1 MYNFCIFNVHSFLF
15 LACFNNNNTVQD
27 NVSKNFHDEDP
38 SYVSNTSE
46 DGFVQP
52 VMDHATNS
60 VAKQTNSS
68 TNTSSLLHINISDR
82 GVQDD
87 VGNLIEACLNNNKTV
102 QDNISKNIHNEDAS
116 YVPSNTS
123 SDESFVQPV
132 MDQATNS
139 FARETNSSVNTSSG
153 LDISM
158 SLNTSGKCARDDAE
172 MFVTSVGAGNKKH
185 FCMYCN
191 TFQSKIARHLERV
204 HANELEVQKFKHMPK
219 RNAERKKILETIGR
233 RGNFYF
239 NIDCARNDG
248 ELLVERR
255 SKKEHNRIPSDYVVY
270 PKCKAFIL
278 KLTSRHHYQRCI
290 KEIIKTKDNRSISVL
305 GRQII
310 GRIHNEASNA
320 LRLRVF
326 PLLREDDVMRGLR
339 YDELIIAF
347 GNQQCEKY
355 KTSEHN
361 DTMIRQKMRR
371 LGRLLQ
377 VLKCKNSDITD
388 FASIYFPRYSN
399 TCIETINTLAGLSLC
414 GKFYK
419 TPSLASGLGGLIKE
433 IGKLLINRCIRK
445 EDEER
450 KLRAEDFL
458 KVFTEDFATR
468 ITKTISE
475 TMSRNIRRKKIT
487 LPSKADIIKLHNFL
501 KQERE
506 TAYNSLKENFSYD
519 AWLSLTKATLTSIQV
534 FNRRRA
540 GEIQRTL
547 IEDYKAYQGINYE
560 THDMYKALSTRAKE
574 IAKKY
579 VRFTLRGK
587 LGRTV
592 PVLLTE
598 ELRDCIEMIL
608 KYRKAAKVSSKNPYL
623 FGLPSL
629 KKDKHRYL
637 LACDLLRQYAIES
650 SAENPETIRATEL
663 RKHIATIC
671 VHYNLS
677 ENEISTLA
685 NFIGH
690 ADKIHL
696 SHYRQPV
703 IEKEILEISQYLE
716 AAQGADMNESDSNDS
731 DSGLSDI
738 GNTTKTTETYDN
750 KINKEIASRRIIRD
764 FQQGIL
770 FFHK

>member
-1 MYNFCIFNVHSFLF
+1 
-15 LACFNNNNTVQD
+15 
-27 NVSKNFHDEDP
+27 
-38 SYVSNTSE
+38 
-46 DGFVQP
+46 
-52 VMDHATNS
+52 
-60 VAKQTNSS
+60 
-68 TNTSSLLHINISDR
+68 
-82 GVQDD
+82 
-87 VGNLIEACLNNNKTV
+87 
-102 QDNISKNIHNEDAS
+102 
-116 YVPSNTS
+116 
-123 SDESFVQPV
+123 
-132 MDQATNS
+132 
-139 FARETNSSVNTSSG
+139 
-153 LDISM
+153 
-158 SLNTSGKCARDDAE
+158 
-172 MFVTSVGAGNKKH
+172 
-185 FCMYCN
+185 
-191 TFQSKIARHLERV
+191 
-204 HANELEVQKFKHMPK
+204 
-219 RNAERKKILETIGR
+219 
-233 RGNFYF
+233 
-239 NIDCARNDG
+239 
-248 ELLVERR
+248 
-255 SKKEHNRIPSDYVVY
+255 
-270 PKCKAFIL
+270 
-278 KLTSRHHYQRCI
+278 
-290 KEIIKTKDNRSISVL
+290 
-305 GRQII
+305 
-310 GRIHNEASNA
+310 
-320 LRLRVF
+320 
-326 PLLREDDVMRGLR
+326 
-339 YDELIIAF
+339 
-347 GNQQCEKY
+347 
-355 KTSEHN
+355 
-361 DTMIRQKMRR
+361 MIRQKMRR

-419 TPSLASGLGGLIKE
+419 TPSLASGLVSLIKE
-433 IGKLLINRCIRK
+433 IGELLINRCIRK

-560 THDMYKALSTRAKE
+560 THDMYKALSIRAKE

-637 LACDLLRQYAIES
+637 LACDLLRQYAMES
-650 SAENPETIRATEL
+650 GAENPETIRATEL

-685 NFIGH
+685 NFMGH

-764 FQQGIL
+764 FQQDVDEPDTPMDTSYLDDNMQNDQNVINIKEKL
-770 FFHK
+770 IQNRQLQDFQQNKKPNI

>member
-1 MYNFCIFNVHSFLF
+1 MLYFRITLIRVARCIFRMYVVH
-15 LACFNNNNTVQD
+15 T
-27 NVSKNFHDEDP
+27 
-38 SYVSNTSE
+38 
-46 DGFVQP
+46 
-52 VMDHATNS
+52 
-60 VAKQTNSS
+60 
-68 TNTSSLLHINISDR
+68 IIISDYL
-82 GVQDD
+82 QFY
-87 VGNLIEACLNNNKTV
+87 NNNKTV
-102 QDNISKNIHNEDAS
+102 QDNISKNIYDDYPS
-116 YVPSNTS
+116 YVSSNNS

-132 MDQATNS
+132 IDQATNVVVKQTDKSANS
-139 FARETNSSVNTSSG
+139 FCG

-158 SLNTSGKCARDDAE
+158 SLNVSGKCARDDTE
-172 MFVTSVGAGNKKH
+172 MFVTSVGMGNKKH

-191 TFQSKIARHLERV
+191 TFQSKIARHFERV
-204 HANELEVQKFKHMPK
+204 HANELEVQKFVHLPK
-219 RNAERKKILETIGR
+219 GTAERKKILETIRR
-233 RGNFYF
+233 RGDFYF

-255 SKKEHNRIPSDYVVY
+255 SKKEYNRAPSDYVVC

-290 KEIIKTKDNRSISVL
+290 TVNNKSKDNRSISVL
-305 GRQII
+305 ERQVI

-320 LRLRVF
+320 LRVF
-326 PLLREDDVMRGLR
+326 PILREDDIVKLIR
-339 YDELIIAF
+339 YDELVIAF

-355 KTSEHN
+355 KASEHN
-361 DTMIRQKMRR
+361 DAMIRQKMRR
-371 LGRLLQ
+371 MGRLLQ
-377 VLKCKNSDITD
+377 KLKCKNSDLTN
-388 FASIYFPRYSN
+388 FASIYFPRYSIA
-399 TCIETINTLAGLSLC
+399 CIEAINSLAGLSLC
-414 GKFYK
+414 GKFYE
-419 TPSLASGLGGLIKE
+419 TPSLASALGTLIKE
-433 IGKLLINRCIRK
+433 MGRLLINRCIRQ
-445 EDEER
+445 EDEQR

-458 KVFTEDFATR
+458 KVFNEDFVTR
-468 ITKTISE
+468 ISKTISE
-475 TMSRNIRRKKIT
+475 TMSRNIRHKKIV

-506 TAYNSLKENFSYD
+506 TAYNSLTEKFSYD
-519 AWLSLTKATLTSIQV
+519 AWLSLTKTTLTSIQV

-547 IEDYKAYQGINYE
+547 IEDYKTYQGINYQ
-560 THDMYKALSTRAKE
+560 TNDMYKALSARAKK

-592 PVLLTE
+592 PVLLTG

-608 KYRKAAKVSSKNPYL
+608 KHRKAAKVSSKNPYL

-637 LACDLLRQYAIES
+637 LACDLLRQFALES
-650 SAENPETIRATEL
+650 GTENPETICATQL

-671 VHYNLS
+671 IHYNLS

-685 NFIGH
+685 NFMGH

-703 IEKEILEISQYLE
+703 IEKDILEISQYLE
-716 AAQGADMNESDSNDS
+716 AAQGAMDMNESDSNDS
-731 DSGLSDI
+731 DSEPSDI
-738 GNTTKTTETYDN
+738 ENITKTTKETYN
-750 KINKEIASRRIIRD
+750 NEINDRIASRRTIRD
-764 FQQGIL
+764 FQQST
-770 FFHK
+770 